1 MMIVSHE
8 KNLDEQNSS
17 KKHIKRDF
25 LEKSLLIVL
34 KFGMNYYILVTKLDF

>member
-8 KNLDEQNSS
+8 KNLDEQYSS

-25 LEKSLLIVL
+25 LEKKSLNCFKIWYELL
-34 KFGMNYYILVTKLDF
+34 YFSH